1 MMAETIG
8 LKLPLVNCFIF
19 LMLSWILQELGV
31 GYEGVSDCGELLG
44 PITCDDVTDIA
55 RSIRV

>member
-31 GYEGVSDCGELLG
+31 GCEGVSDCGELLG
-44 PITCDDVTDIA
+44 SNHIDDVTDHA
-55 RSIRV
+55 RSISV